1 MKSTIAAVALLLGT
15 ALVSGQ
21 AQAANMTAESMHRVK
36 THGKTVMVH
45 EMKMDDG
52 SVVFAMSRSDLQ
64 KLLNLRS
71 REFSDSFP
79 R

>member
-1 MKSTIAAVALLLGT
+1 
-15 ALVSGQ
+15 
-21 AQAANMTAESMHRVK
+21 
-36 THGKTVMVH
+36 MVH